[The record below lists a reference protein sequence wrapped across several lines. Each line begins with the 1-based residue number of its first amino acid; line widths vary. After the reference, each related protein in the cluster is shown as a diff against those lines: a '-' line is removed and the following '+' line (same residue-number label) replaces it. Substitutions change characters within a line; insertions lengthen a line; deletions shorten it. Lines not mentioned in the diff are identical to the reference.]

1 VILGKFVLVVLA
13 ILVVAWMLGGYLRNH
28 RR

>member
-1 VILGKFVLVVLA
+1 MILGKLILVLVA
-13 ILVVAWMLGGYLRNH
+13 FLVVAWMLGGYLRNH

>member
-1 VILGKFVLVVLA
+1 MILGKLILVLVVF
-13 ILVVAWMLGGYLRNH
+13 LVVAWMLGGYLRNH

>member
-28 RR
+28 RQ